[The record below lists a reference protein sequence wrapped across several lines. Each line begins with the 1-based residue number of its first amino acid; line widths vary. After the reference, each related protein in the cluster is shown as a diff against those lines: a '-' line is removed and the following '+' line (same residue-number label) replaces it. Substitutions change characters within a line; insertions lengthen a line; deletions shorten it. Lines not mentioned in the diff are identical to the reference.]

1 MGMVQLFWEIIT
13 KQVRCLTSTSFV
25 YVQYSETLGL
35 EQVEP
40 ELEEWKQAET
50 SCPALWKN
58 IPPDQAR

>member
-40 ELEEWKQAET
+40 ELEERKEAET
-50 SCPALWKN
+50 SCLALWKN